1 MEIKSSK
8 RNVQQHFVTASYLA
22 GFTPDGSR
30 DSQLYV
36 YERNTEQ
43 MFRAVPDRVAKR
55 RNYYSVP
62 KYDGGIDD
70 QVDVRLTALEGQAM
84 PVLRKLLAGNYDLS
98 MFERALLAYLIA
110 FQEFRTPWAR
120 TNFQKLELATKEQL
134 VRASAKVPGYM
145 ERILKELEA
154 KGELDGSVSADEIR
168 DAVKSRRIKL
178 VAKPHAGIDAM
189 VSTSQA
195 IGNVYTQ
202 MVWAVLRSKGKEF
215 LTSDTPVV
223 RRNRAFK
230 GGFYGG
236 GLMSSGAQVWFPLS
250 KSACLVI
257 RHDVEK
263 MKKFDELLEA
273 GKAKEAE
280 TLRDELPPIRGHEVQ
295 DALVDAV
302 NLQTILNADR
312 FVYSPYES
320 ADVPKLFKGES
331 QNIRISFS

>member
-1 MEIKSSK
+1 
-8 RNVQQHFVTASYLA
+8 
-22 GFTPDGSR
+22 
-30 DSQLYV
+30 
-36 YERNTEQ
+36 
-43 MFRAVPDRVAKR
+43 
-55 RNYYSVP
+55 
-62 KYDGGIDD
+62 
-70 QVDVRLTALEGQAM
+70 
-84 PVLRKLLAGNYDLS
+84 
-98 MFERALLAYLIA
+98 
-110 FQEFRTPWAR
+110 
-120 TNFQKLELATKEQL
+120 
-134 VRASAKVPGYM
+134 
-145 ERILKELEA
+145 
-154 KGELDGSVSADEIR
+154 
-168 DAVKSRRIKL
+168 
-178 VAKPHAGIDAM
+178 M